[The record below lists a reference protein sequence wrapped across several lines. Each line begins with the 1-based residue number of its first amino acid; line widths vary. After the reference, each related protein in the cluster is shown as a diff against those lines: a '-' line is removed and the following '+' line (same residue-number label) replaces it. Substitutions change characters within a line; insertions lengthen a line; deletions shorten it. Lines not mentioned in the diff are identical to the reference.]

1 MKTKERLSK
10 TQKMRRKEAKAR
22 REMNKKWERMEIM
35 PKYRHAIIRQSCRDI
50 TALIQDEC
58 FDGILLQLNPRSES
72 KSYKEQK
79 RLLRRIIEKRQAQAI
94 HRKIGRTNDRFA
106 SHMKHH
112 STSKSANDLHRFQ
125 FCA

>member
-1 MKTKERLSK
+1 MKAKEKLTP
-10 TQKMRRKEAKAR
+10 TQKKRNKEANAR
-22 REMNKKWERMEIM
+22 REMNKKWERLEGRS
-35 PKYRHAIIRQSCRDI
+35 KYLHAVAKKSCNDI
-50 TALIQDEC
+50 TTMIQDEC

-94 HRKIGRTNDRFA
+94 HRKIGRTNNRFA
-106 SHMKHH
+106 THMKHH
-112 STSKSANDLHRFQ
+112 SASKSANDLHRFQ

>member
-1 MKTKERLSK
+1 MKTKQRLTP

-22 REMNKKWERMEIM
+22 REINKKWERMEGRS
-35 PKYRHAIIRQSCRDI
+35 KYLQEVAKKSCNDI

-58 FDGILLQLNPRSES
+58 FDGILLQLKPRSEH
-72 KSYKEQK
+72 KSHKEQK

-94 HRKIGRTNDRFA
+94 HRKIGRSHDRFVT
-106 SHMKHH
+106 HMKHH
-112 STSKSANDLHRFQ
+112 SASKSANDLHRFQ